1 MLGYM
6 TAKDAAEAGF
16 TNHGSYYGIP
26 IWIGA
31 PDSEVPLVATKHV
44 ALEPLMSLFQW
55 IEGAV
60 AAAAYPDVEPAF
72 MFKVGPEI
80 IRAQ

>member
-6 TAKDAAEAGF
+6 TAKDAADAGF

-31 PDSEVPLVATKHV
+31 PDSEAPLVATKHA
-44 ALEPLMSLFQW
+44 ALEPLMTLFNFL
-55 IEGAV
+55 EGLV
-60 AAAAYPDVEPAF
+60 VSSAYPEDEPAF
-72 MFKVGPEI
+72 MFKVGREI
-80 IRAQ
+80 E